1 MNNDSNSNVQLD
13 ILKELGNIGAGMAAT
28 ALSKLV
34 NKKIDMSVPIA
45 KLVNINEMMD
55 LIGGSELPVAAV
67 FLRVEGELDG
77 SLFFVLS
84 LQDATSLVKQ
94 LTEDDTTNFEQYEFD
109 ELAISALQELGNIIC
124 AHYLTALSNFT
135 NLHLTPSVPQVGI
148 DMVGAIVMD
157 GIIDMSQ
164 ESDLV
169 LFIDTQLE
177 HHTDSEVQKV
187 KGHFFF
193 IPHPES
199 LSKISQALGVK

>member
-1 MNNDSNSNVQLD
+1 MDHSSKRIEQLD

-34 NKKIDMSVPIA
+34 NKKIDMKVPTA
-45 KLVNINEMMD
+45 KLVNINEMME
-55 LIGGSELPVAAV
+55 LVGGPELPVAAV
-67 FLRVEGELDG
+67 FLKVEGELSG

-84 LQDATSLVKQ
+84 LKDGTNLVKQ
-94 LTEDDTTNFEQYEFD
+94 LTNDVTTNFESYKYDEF
-109 ELAISALQELGNIIC
+109 AISALQELGNIIC

-135 NLHLTPSVPQVGI
+135 GLHVTPSVPHVGI
-148 DMVGAIVMD
+148 DMVGAIVTE
-157 GIIDMSQ
+157 GILEMSH
-164 ESDLV
+164 ESDFV

-177 HHTDSEVQKV
+177 HYTQSEIQKV

-199 LSKISQALGVK
+199 LEKISRSLGVK

>member
-1 MNNDSNSNVQLD
+1 MDNCNKSINQLD

-34 NKKIDMSVPIA
+34 NKKINMSVPSA

-55 LIGGSELPVAAV
+55 LVGGPELPVAAV
-67 FLRVEGELDG
+67 FLKVEGELSG

-84 LQDATSLVKQ
+84 LKDGTSLVKQ
-94 LTEDDTTNFEQYEFD
+94 LTHDINTNFETYEFD

-135 NLHLTPSVPQVGI
+135 NLHVTPSVPQVGI
-148 DMVGAIVMD
+148 DMVGAIVTE
-157 GIIDMSQ
+157 GILEISQ
-164 ESDLV
+164 ESDNV

-177 HHTDSEVQKV
+177 HSTQSEIQKV

-199 LSKISQALGVK
+199 LKKISNSLGVL

>member
-1 MNNDSNSNVQLD
+1 MDQSSNTVNHLD

-34 NKKIDMSVPIA
+34 NKKINMTVPIA
-45 KLVNINEMMD
+45 KLVNINEMME
-55 LIGGSELPVAAV
+55 LVGGPDLPVAAV
-67 FLRVEGELDG
+67 FLKVEGELSG

-84 LQDATSLVKQ
+84 LNDGTKLVKQ
-94 LTEDDTTNFEQYEFD
+94 LTNDDTTNFESYEYD
-109 ELAISALQELGNIIC
+109 EFAISALQELGNIIC

-135 NLHLTPSVPQVGI
+135 GLHVTQSVPHVGI
-148 DMVGAIVMD
+148 DMVGAIVTE
-157 GIIDMSQ
+157 GILEMSH
-164 ESDLV
+164 ESDFV

-177 HHTDSEVQKV
+177 HSSQSEIQKV

-199 LSKISQALGVK
+199 LEKISRSLGVK